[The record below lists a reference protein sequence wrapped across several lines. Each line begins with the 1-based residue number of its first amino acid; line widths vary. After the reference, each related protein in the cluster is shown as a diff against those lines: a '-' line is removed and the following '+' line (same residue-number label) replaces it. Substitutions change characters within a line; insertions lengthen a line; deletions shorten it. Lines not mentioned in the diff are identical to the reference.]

1 MATFS
6 GSPTASADDG
16 YVDDNGG
23 TIDNSATA
31 VQVRGF
37 DFIFETGA
45 LIGYVRVPGVT
56 IPQGATINSA
66 TLTVIAS
73 ANFAP
78 TTQTVVTAFDED
90 DSDQIADATDYYG
103 RSLTTANTDDV
114 FNGAF
119 FAGDPEEVDVTAIVQ
134 EIVDRVG
141 WVSGNAMQFVF
152 QQNSGSGIV
161 AAEFAAYDH
170 ATYDPA
176 LLEVDYTAGGG
187 GGGSATFLPA
197 IAGLGW

>member
-16 YVDDNGG
+16 YVDENGG

-31 VQVRGF
+31 VQVRGNDF
-37 DFIFETGA
+37 DSLGP

-73 ANFAP
+73 ANFTPLTA
-78 TTQTVVTAFDED
+78 TTVRAFDED

-103 RSLTTANTDDV
+103 RAFTTADTSNV

-119 FAGDPEEVDVTAIVQ
+119 SAGDPEAVDVTAIVQ

-141 WVSGNAMQFVF
+141 WASGNAMQFVF
-152 QQNSGSGIV
+152 EQTGALMAVV

-187 GGGSATFLPA
+187 GGGGTANNLLL
-197 IAGLGW
+197 LGVG